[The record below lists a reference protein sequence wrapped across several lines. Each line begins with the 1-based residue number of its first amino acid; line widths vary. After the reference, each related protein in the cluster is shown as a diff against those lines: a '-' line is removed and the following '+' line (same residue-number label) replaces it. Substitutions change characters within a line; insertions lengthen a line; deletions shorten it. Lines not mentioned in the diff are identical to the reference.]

1 MRNNFD
7 IENLCN
13 VLNISAEPT
22 EVIYGEG
29 VQCNK
34 YNNFSDLGAWHGYY
48 LPKENAKELYGSFP
62 GPVIIAEEYPVNLA
76 STISKIKLY
85 NEKNKEVYDLSEGKV
100 EFKYYPG
107 RLLQIYRLADLE
119 LSLSLIF
126 VSNRSA
132 LIETKITNLTDDEL
146 KLKIQWTGNIFNV
159 LREKEEDSP
168 YELNQRMESVE
179 KGIQV
184 KFSKIRDSSKY
195 FSSEEARFYINYNED
210 ICSEV
215 KETSYITTLK
225 NNVIISSG
233 KEYINYSV
241 QSYTFTE
248 KELKEEIIKGEEVL
262 KNPQKAFRKNKIR
275 WQGYLN
281 KALEHNVGISL
292 EHKRAIVKTVE
303 TLITNWRSPAGA
315 IIHDGIVPTMSY
327 KWFIGLWAWDSWK
340 HAAAVARFNGEL
352 AKSNIRAMFDYQIS
366 SKDYIRQ
373 QDQGVICDAIFFNK
387 DKSRHGDGGNW
398 NERNSKPPLAAW
410 AVWMTYKA
418 TGDIEFLQEM
428 YPRLKKYHQWW
439 YDNRDHDKNGIVE
452 YGAMIHEK
460 NDSNKQVILAAAWE
474 SGMDNAPRFDVDG
487 YGAEDAGV
495 KVFKNENDDGQ
506 VIGYS
511 INQESVDLN
520 SYLYAEKVILGDI
533 AELLSHSEE
542 ALKYGAEAEF
552 IKKYINE
559 NMFDEKTGYYY
570 DLQISEDGREKKLL
584 TNRGMGAEGWIPLW
598 ANVATSAQ
606 AKMVVENMMC
616 ETKFNSVMPLGTA
629 ALDNPKFQSGA
640 YWRGPVWM
648 DQAYFGVQGLKN
660 YGYMEEAV
668 ELGFKLI
675 YNGGG
680 LIGEGTIRENYNPL
694 TGKGLD
700 ATNFSW
706 SSAVYLLMYQDILA
720 GDARFM

>member
-1 MRNNFD
+1 MKENFHVED
-7 IENLCN
+7 FIN
-13 VLNISAEPT
+13 VINISAEPT
-22 EVIYGEG
+22 DVIYGEG

-34 YNNFSDLGAWHGYY
+34 YNNFSDLGAWNGYY
-48 LPKENAKELYGSFP
+48 LPKENSKNLYGSFP

-76 STISKIKLY
+76 PTISKIKLY
-85 NEKNKEVYDLSEGKV
+85 NEKNKEMYDLSEGKV

-119 LSLSLIF
+119 LSLSLIY

-146 KLKIQWTGNIFNV
+146 KLKIQWTGSIFNV
-159 LREKEEDSP
+159 LREKEEESP
-168 YELNQRMESVE
+168 YELNQRIEGIDN
-179 KGIQV
+179 GIQV
-184 KFSKIRDSSKY
+184 KFSKVRDSSRY
-195 FSSEEARFYINYNED
+195 LSSEETRFYINYNED
-210 ICSEV
+210 VCNEV
-215 KETSYITTLK
+215 RETSYITTLK
-225 NNVIISSG
+225 NNVTISSG
-233 KEYINYSV
+233 NEYINYSV
-241 QSYTFTE
+241 QSYTFTK
-248 KELKEEIIKGEEVL
+248 KELEEEIIKGEEVL
-262 KNPQKAFRKNKIR
+262 KNPQKAFSENKTR
-275 WQGYLN
+275 WQRYLN
-281 KALEHNVGISL
+281 KALEYNVDMSL

-303 TLITNWRSPAGA
+303 TLITNWRSSAGA
-315 IIHDGIVPTMSY
+315 INHDGIVPTMSY

-352 AKSNIRAMFDYQIS
+352 AKSNIRSLFDYQIS

-387 DKSRHGDGGNW
+387 DKSRDGHGVNW

-418 TGDIEFLQEM
+418 TGDIAFLREM
-428 YPRLKKYHQWW
+428 YPKLKKYHQWW
-439 YDNRDHDKNGIVE
+439 YSNRDHDKNGIVE

-460 NDSNKQVILAAAWE
+460 NHSNKQVILAAAWE

-487 YGAEDAGV
+487 YGVEDIGV
-495 KVFKNENDDGQ
+495 KVFKNKNDDGQ

-520 SYLYAEKVILGDI
+520 SYLYAEKIILGDI
-533 AELLSHSEE
+533 AKLLNHFEE
-542 ALKYGAEAEF
+542 ALKYGNEAEF
-552 IKKYINE
+552 IKNYINE

-570 DLQISEDGREKKLL
+570 DLQISEDGQEKKLL
-584 TNRGMGAEGWIPLW
+584 TNRGMGPEGWVPLW
-598 ANVATSAQ
+598 AKVATSAQ

-616 ETKFNSVMPLGTA
+616 VTRFNSVMPLGTA
-629 ALDNPKFQSGA
+629 ALDNPSFQPEA

-668 ELGFKLI
+668 ELGFKLVN
-675 YNGGG
+675 NGEG

-720 GDARFM
+720 GYARVM